1 MSFSWVI
8 YKSVGEQLLIEAWR
22 TQWQLHYPVSVMV
35 NETTKLWITA
45 QLADSLR
52 DVGSVFQA
60 THYLLQAAFLVFYGV
75 LQLDWCL
82 MMVGL
87 SIFCATHLV
96 WQCPQCLPIIY
107 AWGRRAPVNL
117 SNFCDF
123 PKLWSF
129 LFLNLSSFSAGMIVS
144 PSLRKVSLNLYVTIS
159 LGFHIRYPAYEIF
172 TLQFI
177 IIS

>member
-1 MSFSWVI
+1 MNHCTACRQLKGCWKCLSSHSLPPPGSFS
-8 YKSVGEQLLIEAWR
+8 SLLW
-22 TQWQLHYPVSVMV
+22 S
-35 NETTKLWITA
+35 K
-45 QLADSLR
+45 
-52 DVGSVFQA
+52 
-60 THYLLQAAFLVFYGV
+60 
-75 LQLDWCL
+75 QLDWCL

-87 SIFCATHLV
+87 SIFCAAHLV